1 MSEQNQDS
9 EVPASAGASAPASDT
24 KPPGTANAL
33 NIASPPGSKT
43 PPSVPTK
50 KTLLFPD
57 SLGSRPQARTGSE
70 PVDPEALARA
80 LKEYEDAGRRRE
92 RTPGT
97 SPSRKR
103 QRVYGDRRV
112 S

>member
-1 MSEQNQDS
+1 MSEHNLES
-9 EVPASAGASAPASDT
+9 EVPARSRASGAKSRGS
-24 KPPGTANAL
+24 ANAP

-57 SLGSRPQARTGSE
+57 SLGTRQQTRMDSE
-70 PVDPEALARA
+70 PIDPDALAKA

-103 QRVYGDRRV
+103 QRVYGDR
-112 S
+112 